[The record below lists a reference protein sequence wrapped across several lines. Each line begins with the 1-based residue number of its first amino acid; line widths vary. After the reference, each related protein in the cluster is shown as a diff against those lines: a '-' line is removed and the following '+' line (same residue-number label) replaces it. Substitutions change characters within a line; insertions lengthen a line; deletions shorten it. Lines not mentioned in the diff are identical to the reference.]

1 MIAKYP
7 VDVGD
12 DEGILDAI
20 NYLLSGPAGLGQNF
34 AGFSSYIPAYL
45 TGNFRTP
52 FAQTTPAALYVPAI
66 ALSNAQQL
74 DDRTIKYTFASAQPA
89 PPFSLGNGLTI
100 TGITP
105 ADYNSNQ
112 LNLNQIGVVECTT
125 TYVIVRNRDVI
136 TTPLGTYVS
145 GGDVELSTT
154 GNFYNSTDCD
164 VRVTVTG
171 GSDRVFVSGQL
182 ENLISYEVF
191 TAPADFTYSVR
202 IERYRGTPNNDPT
215 NPDFIFEEDA
225 TIVEKVYSFT
235 VNTVGTGT
243 FPLQETVFSTL
254 VDQPTNLNVATDPG
268 YIGPWPAF
276 YRYILETKF
285 RNPTIGDM
293 QVTESEMSL
302 RSIAAQVVKQ

>member
-1 MIAKYP
+1 MTAKYP
-7 VDVGD
+7 VEISDQ
-12 DEGILDAI
+12 EGIVDAI

-34 AGFSSYIPAYL
+34 AGFSSYTPAYL
-45 TGNFRTP
+45 TGNFRIP
-52 FAQTTPAALYVPAI
+52 FTQVNPAALYVPPI
-66 ALSNAQQL
+66 SLSNAQQL
-74 DDRTIKYTFASAQPA
+74 DDRTIKYTFTSAQPS
-89 PPFSLGNGLTI
+89 PPFALGNGLTI
-100 TGITP
+100 FGVTP
-105 ADYNSNQ
+105 SDYNSNQ
-112 LNLNQIGVVECTT
+112 LDIVQIGVVECTT
-125 TYVIVRNRDVI
+125 TYVIVRNRD
-136 TTPLGTYVS
+136 PLPILPPYVS

-202 IERYRGTPNNDPT
+202 IERYLGEPNNNPT
-215 NPDFIFEEDA
+215 NPDFIFNEDG

-235 VNTVGTGT
+235 VATVGTGT
-243 FPLQETVFSTL
+243 FPLQETIFSTL
-254 VDQPTNLNVATDPG
+254 VDEPDPG
-268 YIGPWPAF
+268 Y
-276 YRYILETKF
+276 YRYILEVKF

-293 QVTESEMSL
+293 QVTSSEVSL

>member
-7 VDVGD
+7 VEASDS
-12 DEGILDAI
+12 EGIIDAV

-34 AGFSSYIPAYL
+34 AGFSSYDPAYV
-45 TGNFRTP
+45 TGNFRIP
-52 FAQTTPAALYVPAI
+52 FTQATPAALYVPAI
-66 ALSNAQQL
+66 PLSNAQQL
-74 DDRTIKYTFASAQPA
+74 DDRTFKYTFTTPQAVA
-89 PPFSLGNGLTI
+89 PFALGNGLTI
-100 TGITP
+100 YGITP
-105 ADYNSNQ
+105 SDYNTNQ
-112 LNLNQIGVVECTT
+112 LNLVQIGVVECTT
-125 TYVIVRNRDVI
+125 TYVILRNRDPVVP
-136 TTPLGTYVS
+136 PLGPYVS

-154 GNFYNSTDCD
+154 GNFYNATDCD

-191 TAPADFTYSVR
+191 TAPADFTYSVN
-202 IERYRGTPNNDPT
+202 IERYKGEPNNNPT
-215 NPDFIFEEDA
+215 NPDFIFIEDG

-235 VNTVGTGT
+235 VASTGTGT

-254 VDQPTNLNVATDPG
+254 VDEPDPG
-268 YIGPWPAF
+268 F
-276 YRYILETKF
+276 YRYILQVKF

-293 QVTESEMSL
+293 QVTSSEVSL